1 MEDGLLVTGYWLL
14 VTGWEYP
21 GNQSDLSRK
30 GWPKTS
36 ASLYAKQISVQGN
49 SYEDNTTS
57 QGT

>member
-1 MEDGLLVTGYWLL
+1 MEDGLLVTGYL

-36 ASLYAKQISVQGN
+36 ASLCAKQISVQGN